1 MAEKTYVPRP
11 AELPVLD
18 YHRQH
23 LQQGTFRRNPDG
35 SLTTFY
41 GTIVGNDKEGYQ
53 IIPTYWHGDIREVPD
68 AMAFAEKSG
77 IKFPRYKSL
86 TQAEAAERA
95 LHTLM
100 EEDTSAFMAK
110 QAKR

>member
-11 AELPVLD
+11 SEQPVLD

-23 LQQGTFRRNPDG
+23 LQQGTFLRNPDG

-41 GTIVGNDKEGYQ
+41 GTIVGNDKLGYQ

-68 AMAFAEKSG
+68 AVTFAEKSG
-77 IKFPRYKSL
+77 IQFPKYKTLS
-86 TQAEAAERA
+86 QAEAAERA

-100 EEDTSAFMAK
+100 EEDTAKFMAK
-110 QAKR
+110 QVRR